1 MIRSDNLEKEETKLK
16 KQIYNQRKLLEKE
29 QIDRQNEQDKITKLK
44 TQLQKIQTL
53 NKEEK
58 DKQDYFEY
66 RLDKLSSNAKE
77 FN

>member
-1 MIRSDNLEKEETKLK
+1 MIKSDNLEKEETKLK

-58 DKQDYFEY
+58 DLLFK
-66 RLDKLSSNAKE
+66 SSKK
-77 FN
+77 